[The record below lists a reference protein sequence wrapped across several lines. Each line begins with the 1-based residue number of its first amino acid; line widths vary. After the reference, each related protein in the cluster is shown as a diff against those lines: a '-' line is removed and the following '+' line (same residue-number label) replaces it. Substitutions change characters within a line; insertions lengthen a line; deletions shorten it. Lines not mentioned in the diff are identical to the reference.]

1 MKDLQDTRSADKA
14 EGRDSVRRPM
24 LADRVYHLLYS
35 RISNGD
41 YPVNQKL
48 PPEKELAEEFGVSRP
63 VLRTALEQLREQGV
77 IHSRQGAG
85 SYVREVRT
93 VPLGFAKVE
102 TIADIQRCYE
112 FRICLETMA
121 ARLSAARR
129 NAESLGEIETA
140 LSLMEGATESQTHRE
155 DADFAFHL
163 AIAESANNQY
173 FEASMRALREHIYV
187 GMKLHGQSL
196 MTDGTKALRNVFAEH
211 TAIFEA
217 IRDGEADTAERL
229 MRAHLVHSRDRLF
242 GGTLIDLSR
251 P

>member
-1 MKDLQDTRSADKA
+1 MEDGADQH
-14 EGRDSVRRPM
+14 GRATGDAPRAKPG

-41 YPVNQKL
+41 YPANQKL
-48 PPEKELAEEFGVSRP
+48 PSEKVLADEFGVSRP
-63 VLRTALEQLREQGV
+63 ILREALERLREQGL

-85 SYVREVRT
+85 SFVREVRS
-93 VPLGFAKVE
+93 VPLGFARVE

-112 FRICLETMA
+112 FRICIETMA
-121 ARLSAARR
+121 ARLAAGRR
-129 NAESLGEIETA
+129 DEEALKEIATA

-163 AIAESANNQY
+163 AVAKAANNQY

-196 MTDGTKALRNVFAEH
+196 MTDGAKALRNVFGEH
-211 TAIFEA
+211 SAIFAA
-217 IRDGEADTAERL
+217 IRDGVGDKAAEL
-229 MRAHLVHSRDRLF
+229 MHLHLVHSRDRLF
-242 GGTLIDLSR
+242 GGAVIDLGR
-251 P
+251 G

>member
-1 MKDLQDTRSADKA
+1 MDGVDRGEREAASEPRTKP
-14 EGRDSVRRPM
+14 G

-41 YPVNQKL
+41 YPANQKL
-48 PPEKELAEEFGVSRP
+48 PSEMTLADEFGVSRP
-63 VLRTALEQLREQGV
+63 IVRDALERLREQGLV
-77 IHSRQGAG
+77 HSRQGAG
-85 SYVREVRT
+85 SFVREIRT
-93 VPLGFAKVE
+93 VPLGFARVE

-112 FRICLETMA
+112 FRICIETMA
-121 ARLSAARR
+121 ARLAAARR
-129 NAESLGEIETA
+129 DKEALGEIATA

-163 AIAESANNQY
+163 AVARAANNQY

-196 MTDGTKALRNVFAEH
+196 MTDGAKALKQVFGEH
-211 TAIFEA
+211 SAIFAA
-217 IRDGEADTAERL
+217 IRDGDGDRAAEM
-229 MRAHLVHSRDRLF
+229 MRGHLVRSRDRLF

-251 P
+251 G

>member
-1 MKDLQDTRSADKA
+1 MKDGSELDERAVGGDGPRAKP
-14 EGRDSVRRPM
+14 G

-41 YPVNQKL
+41 YPANQKL
-48 PPEKELAEEFGVSRP
+48 PSEKTLADEFGVSRP
-63 VLRTALEQLREQGV
+63 ILRMALERLRDQGI

-85 SYVREVRT
+85 SYVREIRT
-93 VPLGFAKVE
+93 VPLGFARVE

-112 FRICLETMA
+112 FRICIETMS
-121 ARLSAARR
+121 ARLASVRR
-129 NAESLGEIETA
+129 DREALEEIATA
-140 LSLMEGATESQTHRE
+140 LSLMEGATDSLTHRE

-163 AIAESANNQY
+163 AVAKGANNQY

-196 MTDGTKALRNVFAEH
+196 ITNGAKGLREVFREHSAILAAISEGDGDA
-211 TAIFEA
+211 
-217 IRDGEADTAERL
+217 AERL
-229 MRAHLVHSRDRLF
+229 MRDHLTHSRERLF

-251 P
+251 G